1 MLEQTTERLSR
12 LSPELRSV
20 AENMALATLAS
31 DLREQFLPP
40 DQSATIAA
48 EHRAANDETW
58 SCAVISAVSALL
70 TLHELGYTIQ
80 REKSA

>member
-12 LSPELRSV
+12 LSPELRAI
-20 AENMALATLAS
+20 AEDMALATLAS

-40 DQSATIAA
+40 DQSAIIAA
-48 EHRAANDETW
+48 EHRTANNDTW
-58 SCAVISAVSALL
+58 GRAVISAVSALL

-80 REKSA
+80 RKGSA